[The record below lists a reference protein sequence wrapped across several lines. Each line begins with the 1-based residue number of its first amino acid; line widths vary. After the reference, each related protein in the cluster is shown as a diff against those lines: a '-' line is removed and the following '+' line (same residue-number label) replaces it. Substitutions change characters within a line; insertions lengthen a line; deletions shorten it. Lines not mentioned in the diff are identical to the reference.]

1 MKPDVAQFFKRVVA
15 ATALAAATLGFGGC
29 QSVTGSTSSSQ
40 IRFIDAS
47 IDAGGMDMYMG
58 TTAVAYNLGFGTIT
72 SYIPVTPATYTI
84 NVDSAGTRQVLASA
98 RATLANNK
106 QYTVLVGN
114 VVASL
119 GATVL
124 TDQSQPAP
132 SGQVSLRFL
141 DQSTAT
147 GAVDIYLV
155 PSGTAVTAVTA
166 LQSGI
171 SFGTNTGYLNVPV
184 GTYTLYIVSNGT
196 ALTAT
201 TTTLYTGAATT
212 YPQGSA
218 RTIVL
223 LDRQLVT
230 TPALNVITAN
240 DYDSATAT
248 Q

>member
-1 MKPDVAQFFKRVVA
+1 MARDVAQFFKRVAA
-15 ATALAAATLGFGGC
+15 ATALATVTLGFSGC
-29 QSVTGSTSSSQ
+29 QGITGSTSYAQ
-40 IRFIDAS
+40 IRYIDAS
-47 IDAGGMDMYMG
+47 IDAGGLDMYMSG
-58 TTAVAYNLGFGTIT
+58 TAVAYNLGFGTIT
-72 SYIPVTPATYTI
+72 SYIPVNPATYTI
-84 NVDSAGTRQVLASA
+84 NVDTAGTKQVLASA
-98 RATLANNK
+98 RASLANNR

-132 SGQVSLRFL
+132 SGQIALRFI
-141 DQSTAT
+141 DQSTAV
-147 GAVDIYLV
+147 GAVDLYMV
-155 PSGTAVTAVTA
+155 PAGTAVTAVNP
-166 LQSGI
+166 LQTGMV
-171 SFGTNTGYLNVPV
+171 FNTNTGYLNIPV
-184 GTYTLYIVSNGT
+184 GTYTLYIVNNGT
-196 ALTAT
+196 PLTST
-201 TTTLYTGAATT
+201 TTTLYTGAATA

>member
-1 MKPDVAQFFKRVVA
+1 MTPDVVQFLKRVAA
-15 ATALAAATLGFGGC
+15 ATALAAATLGFSGC
-29 QSVTGSTSSSQ
+29 QGVTGSTSSAQ

-47 IDAGGMDMYMG
+47 MDAGGLDMYLG
-58 TTAVAYNLGFGTIT
+58 STAVAYNLGFGTIT
-72 SYIPVTPATYTI
+72 SYIPVTPATYTV
-84 NVDSAGTRQVLASA
+84 NVDSAGTRQVLATAKASV
-98 RATLANNK
+98 ANNK

-132 SGQVSLRFL
+132 SGQIALRFL
-141 DQSTAT
+141 DQSTKV
-147 GAVDIYLV
+147 GPVDLYMV
-155 PSGTAVTAVTA
+155 PSGTAVTAVTPV
-166 LQSGI
+166 QTGVD
-171 SFGTNTGYLNVPV
+171 FGANTGYLNIPV
-184 GTYTLYIVSNGT
+184 GTYTLYVVSNGT
-196 ALTAT
+196 ALTST
-201 TTTLYTGAATT
+201 TTTLYTGAATA

-218 RTIVL
+218 RTLVL

-230 TPALNVITAN
+230 TPAINVITAN

>member
-1 MKPDVAQFFKRVVA
+1 MKADVAQFFKRVAA

-29 QSVTGSTSSSQ
+29 QGVTGSTSTSQ

-47 IDAGGMDMYMG
+47 IDAGGLDMYMG
-58 TTAVAYNLGFGTIT
+58 GTAVAYNVGFGTIT
-72 SYIPVTPATYTI
+72 SYIPATPATYVITA
-84 NVDSAGTRQVLASA
+84 DTAGTKQALATA
-98 RATLANNK
+98 RATLANSK

-114 VVASL
+114 VAANL

-132 SGQVSLRFL
+132 SGQIAIRFL
-141 DQSTAT
+141 DQSTAI
-147 GAVDIYLV
+147 GNIDIYMV
-155 PSGTAVTAVTA
+155 PSGTAVTAVSS
-166 LQSGI
+166 LQSNV
-171 SFGTNTGYLNVPV
+171 SFGTNTGYLNIPV

-196 ALTAT
+196 ALTTT
-201 TTTLYTGAATT
+201 TTTLYTGAATA

-218 RTIVL
+218 RTIVI

-230 TPALNVITAN
+230 TPALSVIVAN